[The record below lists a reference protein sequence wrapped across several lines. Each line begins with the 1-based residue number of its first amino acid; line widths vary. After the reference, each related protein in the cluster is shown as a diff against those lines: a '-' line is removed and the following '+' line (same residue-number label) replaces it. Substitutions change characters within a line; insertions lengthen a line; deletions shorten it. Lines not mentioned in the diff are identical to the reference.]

1 MGLLL
6 ALQYVHYVEHKV
18 RKAKYSF
25 LRFIITMMSI
35 LGLAWL
41 LAETGGFNKSHW
53 AIDLLGP
60 TILLSSAILLGRYF
74 LRKKGISLLDKP
86 E

>member
-1 MGLLL
+1 
-6 ALQYVHYVEHKV
+6 
-18 RKAKYSF
+18 
-25 LRFIITMMSI
+25 MMSI